1 MLLKRFYDTKLA
13 QASFLVG
20 CQRTGEAL
28 VVDPNRDIAQYVA
41 AARTEGLRLTHV
53 TETHIHADFL
63 SGSRELAQ
71 HTGARLFLSGEG
83 GRDWQYAFAKEAGAT
98 IAKDGDTFKVGNI
111 VVRVTHTPGHTPEH
125 LCFTITDG
133 ASTDR
138 PMGVFTGDFIFVGD
152 VGRPDLLERAAGIV
166 GTMEAGARDLFRSL
180 QRFKQLPDYL
190 QLWPAHG
197 AGSACGKALGAVPQT
212 TLGYERFANWGLAT
226 EREEDFVRMVLEGQP
241 EPPAYFAE
249 MKRLNRDGPPIL
261 GGFPAPVRLPGAALA
276 ERLAA
281 GAVVVDVRGTA
292 AFASGHVP
300 GTINIPLSGSFPTY
314 AGSVLGYDAPLHLLA
329 DEERYPRIGEALRDL
344 AMIGMDD
351 VAGCFGGDAFD
362 AWRAAG
368 RALET
373 VPQVAPAAL
382 APRLAKG
389 EVLVVDVR
397 GRSEWDAGHLA
408 GATHIPLG
416 SLHARAAG
424 IPRDRPVVV
433 QCESGSRSAIAASVL
448 RLRGYRNV
456 ENLTGGIA
464 AWRKAGLPVEGA
476 PAEDLA
482 TIG

>member
-28 VVDPNRDIAQYVA
+28 VVDPNRDLAQYFDA
-41 AARTEGLRLTHV
+41 AKAEGLRLTHV

-71 HTGARLFLSGEG
+71 RTGARLLLSGEG
-83 GRDWQYAFAKEAGAT
+83 GPDWQYGFAKEAGAT
-98 IAKDGDTFKVGNI
+98 ILKDGDLFRVGNI
-111 VVRVTHTPGHTPEH
+111 VVKAMHTPGHTPEH
-125 LCFTITDG
+125 LSFMITDG
-133 ASTDR
+133 AATDR

-152 VGRPDLLERAAGIV
+152 VGRPDLLERAAGMA

-180 QRFKQLPDYL
+180 RRFRQLPDYL

-226 EREEDFVRMVLEGQP
+226 EREDDFVRIVLEGQP
-241 EPPAYFAE
+241 EPPAYFAM
-249 MKRLNRDGPPIL
+249 MKRMNRDGPRVL

-276 ERLAA
+276 ERLER

-292 AFASGHVP
+292 AFAKGHVP
-300 GTINIPLSGSFPTY
+300 GTINVPLGSSFPTY
-314 AGSVLGYDAPLHLLA
+314 AGSVLGYDAPVHLLA
-329 DEERYPRIGEALRDL
+329 DEERYPRVGEALRDL
-344 AMIGMDD
+344 AMIGMDE

-362 AWRAAG
+362 AWRGAG
-368 RALET
+368 HGLET
-373 VPQVAPAAL
+373 VPQTTAQAL
-382 APRLAKG
+382 APRLLQG
-389 EVLVVDVR
+389 EVVVIDVR

-408 GATHIPLG
+408 GAIHIPLG
-416 SLHARAAG
+416 AVSGRAGG

-433 QCESGSRSAIAASVL
+433 QCETGSRSAIVASVL
-448 RLRGYRNV
+448 RLRGFRNV

-464 AWRKAGLPVEGA
+464 AWRKAGLPVEDV
-476 PAEDLA
+476 PAENAA
-482 TIG
+482 TTV